1 MRTGHAVPA
10 QGERNVKVTRAIAAV
25 ALASAGT
32 FVLAA
37 CAQEAQDAESQT
49 LTVTVSDKDAVVFEV
64 IDQGS
69 KGFGPGDLLVEDAPV
84 VDDAGEEIG
93 RTLTTITVVSGDEMA
108 DFNGLIDCTVELAE
122 GNLHFT
128 GGFAMADL
136 SAGATVPVVGG
147 TGGYKS
153 ASGTVTMTMPDETKS
168 ILAFDFTVP

>member
-1 MRTGHAVPA
+1 M
-10 QGERNVKVTRAIAAV
+10 KVTGALVAAAV
-25 ALASAGT
+25 AVVGT
-32 FVLAA
+32 IAVAA
-37 CAQEAQDAESQT
+37 CAQDAQTAEGQT
-49 LTVTVSDKDAVVFEV
+49 LTVTVSDKDADVFEV

-84 VDDAGEEIG
+84 VDDEGAEIG
-93 RTLTTITVVSGDEMA
+93 RTLTTITVVSGEDMT

-136 SAGATVPVVGG
+136 AEGATVPVVGG
-147 TGGYKS
+147 TEGYAN

-168 ILAFDFTVP
+168 ILAFEYTVP